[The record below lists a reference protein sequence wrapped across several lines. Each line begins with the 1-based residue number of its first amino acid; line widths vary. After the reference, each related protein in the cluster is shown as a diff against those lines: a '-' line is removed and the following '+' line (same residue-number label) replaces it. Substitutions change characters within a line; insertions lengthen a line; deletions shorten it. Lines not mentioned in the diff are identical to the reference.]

1 MRAWRTIRL
10 PRADRRIGTETILEV
25 DVSWDEFGL
34 LVTERRSRARADDY
48 MAMKSKGSARER
60 AAVLA
65 ACRRLFEPEAYAVVE
80 AYVAA
85 HPRSLPLFRPAM
97 PARG

>member
-10 PRADRRIGTETILEV
+10 PRADQRIGTEPVLEV
-25 DVSWDEFGL
+25 DVSWDEFRL
-34 LVTERRSRARADDY
+34 LVDDS

-80 AYVAA
+80 AYAAA
-85 HPRSLPLFRPAM
+85 HPRSLPLFRPAT